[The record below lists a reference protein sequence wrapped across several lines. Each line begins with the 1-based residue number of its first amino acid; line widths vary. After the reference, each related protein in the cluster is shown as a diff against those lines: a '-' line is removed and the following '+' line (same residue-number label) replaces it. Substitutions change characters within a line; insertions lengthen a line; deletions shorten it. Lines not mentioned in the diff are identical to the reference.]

1 MKKVNLLLLLFFC
14 TINAQIALPTFQAV
28 HTPHY
33 TANEQLNYAVYT
45 SISSY
50 YASTYQD
57 IIDNQGDQ
65 DTSGTTSSIGG
76 PASSTYG
83 LINFTSQTHLETAID
98 VVDDD
103 VIPTDNFSL
112 TVSGYFIPQESGTY
126 TFTCEGDDG
135 VFFLLNG
142 SVVASHPGGHGT
154 GSIGTHT
161 GTISLTAGTK
171 YTLNAYMQEK
181 GGGIG
186 LRIFWKTPSNSTWT
200 IHADEISSE

>member
-1 MKKVNLLLLLFFC
+1 MKKVSLFFLFLSGM
-14 TINAQIALPTFQAV
+14 NAQIALPTFQGV
-28 HTPHY
+28 HKPQSY

-45 SISSY
+45 STSSY

-57 IIDNQGDQ
+57 IIDNQGSLES
-65 DTSGTTSSIGG
+65 SGTTSDIGG
-76 PASSTYG
+76 PSTSDYG
-83 LINFTSQTHLETAID
+83 LINITTQSHLEAIAGD
-98 VVDDD
+98 VSNDD
-103 VIPTDNFSL
+103 FSL
-112 TVSGYFIPQESGTY
+112 TASGYFIPQESGTY

-142 SVVASHPGGHGT
+142 SVVASHSGGHGT
-154 GSIGTHT
+154 SSIGNHT

-186 LRIFWKTPSNSTWT
+186 LRIFWKTPTNSTWT

>member
-28 HTPHY
+28 HTPHPY

-45 SISSY
+45 STSSY

-57 IIDNQGDQ
+57 IIDNQGSQ
-65 DTSGTTSSIGG
+65 EASGTTSSIGG
-76 PASSTYG
+76 PSSSTYG
-83 LINFTSQTHLETAID
+83 LINFTSQTHLEA
-98 VVDDD
+98 VVGN
-103 VIPTDNFSL
+103 VSNDNFSL

-200 IHADEISSE
+200 IHANEISSE

>member
-28 HTPHY
+28 HTPHPY

-45 SISSY
+45 STSSY

-57 IIDNQGDQ
+57 IIDNQGSQ
-65 DTSGTTSSIGG
+65 EASGTTSSIGG
-76 PASSTYG
+76 PSSSTYG
-83 LINFTSQTHLETAID
+83 LINFTSQTHLEA
-98 VVDDD
+98 VVGN
-103 VIPTDNFSL
+103 VSNDNFSL

-186 LRIFWKTPSNSTWT
+186 LRIFWKTPTNSTWT

>member
-28 HTPHY
+28 HTPHPY
-33 TANEQLNYAVYT
+33 TANEQLNYTVYT
-45 SISSY
+45 STSSY

-57 IIDNQGDQ
+57 IIDNQGSQ
-65 DTSGTTSSIGG
+65 EASGTTSSIGG
-76 PASSTYG
+76 PSSSYPG
-83 LINFTSQTHLETAID
+83 LINFTHQNLLEA
-98 VVDDD
+98 VVGDISNDDY
-103 VIPTDNFSL
+103 SL

-154 GSIGTHT
+154 SSIGTHT

>member
-28 HTPHY
+28 HTPHPY

-45 SISSY
+45 STSSY

-57 IIDNQGDQ
+57 IIDNQGSQ
-65 DTSGTTSSIGG
+65 EASGTTSSIGG
-76 PASSTYG
+76 PSSSTYG
-83 LINFTSQTHLETAID
+83 LINFTSQTHLEA
-98 VVDDD
+98 VVGN
-103 VIPTDNFSL
+103 VSNDNFSL

>member
-28 HTPHY
+28 HTPHPY

-45 SISSY
+45 STSSY

-57 IIDNQGDQ
+57 IIDNQGSQ
-65 DTSGTTSSIGG
+65 EASGTTSSIGG
-76 PASSTYG
+76 PSSSTYG
-83 LINFTSQTHLETAID
+83 LINFTSQTHLEA
-98 VVDDD
+98 VVGN
-103 VIPTDNFSL
+103 VSNDNFSL

-154 GSIGTHT
+154 GSIGNHT

-200 IHADEISSE
+200 IHANEISSE

>member
-1 MKKVNLLLLLFFC
+1 MIWRILTLLFFLSI
-14 TINAQIALPTFQAV
+14 INAQIALPTIQAV
-28 HTPHY
+28 HTPHPY

-45 SISSY
+45 STSSY

-57 IIDNQGDQ
+57 IIDNQGSQ
-65 DTSGTTSSIGG
+65 EASGTTSSIGG
-76 PASSTYG
+76 PSSSTYG
-83 LINFTSQTHLETAID
+83 LINFTSQTHLEA
-98 VVDDD
+98 VVGN
-103 VIPTDNFSL
+103 VSNDNFSL

-154 GSIGTHT
+154 SSIGTHT

-171 YTLNAYMQEK
+171 YTLNAYMKED

-200 IHADEISSE
+200 IHANEISSE

>member
-28 HTPHY
+28 HTPHPY
-33 TANEQLNYAVYT
+33 TANEQLNYVVHT
-45 SISSY
+45 SLSSY
-50 YASTYQD
+50 HANTYQD
-57 IIDNQGDQ
+57 IIDNR
-65 DTSGTTSSIGG
+65 DTEQASGTTSSIGG
-76 PASSTYG
+76 PSSSDYG
-83 LINFTSQTHLETAID
+83 LINFTDQDRLEAVVGDID
-98 VVDDD
+98 
-103 VIPTDNFSL
+103 DNDYSL

-154 GSIGTHT
+154 SSIGNHT